1 MLEHWQPPSAA
12 LGHKDE
18 CRVLEALAERI
29 RLNGLSKTGGRFQ
42 FTGCTGVYMRFSGS
56 ARRKKFAFVFQCGLP
71 GSREIAEERWFGPKR
86 KAAPDPALTRSS
98 AN

>member
-1 MLEHWQPPSAA
+1 MLIF
-12 LGHKDE
+12 D
-18 CRVLEALAERI
+18 AERFSHPSQKNCGHRR
-29 RLNGLSKTGGRFQ
+29 RLF
-42 FTGCTGVYMRFSGS
+42 
-56 ARRKKFAFVFQCGLP
+56 FAFSFSDWGGGMGGLCFFNRGPNAKFVFVFFQSGLP